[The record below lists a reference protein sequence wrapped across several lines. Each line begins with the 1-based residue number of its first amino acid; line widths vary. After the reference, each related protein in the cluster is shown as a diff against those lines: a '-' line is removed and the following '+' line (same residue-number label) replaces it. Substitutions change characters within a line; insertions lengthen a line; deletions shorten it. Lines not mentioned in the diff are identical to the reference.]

1 MPDQSEA
8 QLREMTANYYG
19 MISLIDHS
27 VGRIIACLSENNILD
42 ETIIIYTSDHGDH
55 MGERGLYLKGPML
68 YDSLINVGMIAR
80 GPGIPAGSSEIAP
93 VTTLDVG
100 ATFCDY
106 AGTSLPIEAQSLSLR
121 DCLAGKGSPHDAVYS
136 EWDVAP
142 SRCGVRLD
150 LRTVHNG
157 DAKLTLELQSG
168 EGELYNMINDP
179 NEMRNLWNKP
189 SDMELQNKMLNML
202 WSRPGIELNDFDDP
216 IGVA

>member
-1 MPDQSEA
+1 
-8 QLREMTANYYG
+8 
-19 MISLIDHS
+19 
-27 VGRIIACLSENNILD
+27 
-42 ETIIIYTSDHGDH
+42 

-80 GPGIPAGSSEIAP
+80 GPGIPSGSCEMAP

-106 AGTSLPIEAQSLSLR
+106 AGTSLPNEAQSVSLR
-121 DCLAGKGSPHDAVYS
+121 GCFEGKGSPHEAVYS

-150 LRTVHNG
+150 LRTVHTG
-157 DAKLTLELQSG
+157 KAKLTLELRSG
-168 EGELYNMINDP
+168 DGELYDMLEDP
-179 NEMRNLWNKP
+179 NEMRNLWNEM
-189 SDMELQNKMLNML
+189 SASELQKQMLSML
-202 WSRPGIELNDFDDP
+202 WSRPGIELKDFDDP